1 MSRHTVNPVSRSA
14 VFGIAVFVG
23 LMVLGLAAADKPPP
37 PGFLLVVAMAAAVG
51 LGVWWRAPRWQQRIM
66 PGVRDGTLAGLAGA
80 VVLLLLSDGEVAP
93 WWAPVVFVGSTMAG
107 GALVGA
113 LVAVAFRTK
122 PPGER

>member
-66 PGVRDGTLAGLAGA
+66 PGVRDGALTGLVSA
-80 VVLLLLSDGEVAP
+80 VVLLFSGGALAP
-93 WWAPVVFVGSTMAG
+93 WWAPVVFVGSLVAIGALG
-107 GALVGA
+107 GALVA
-113 LVAVAFRTK
+113 LAFRTK
-122 PPGER
+122 PVGRT

>member
-66 PGVRDGTLAGLAGA
+66 PGVPDGALTGLVSA
-80 VVLLLLSDGEVAP
+80 VVLLFSGGELAP
-93 WWAPVVFVGSTMAG
+93 WWAPVVFVGSLVAIGALG
-107 GALVGA
+107 GALVA
-113 LVAVAFRTK
+113 LAFRTK
-122 PPGER
+122 PVGRT